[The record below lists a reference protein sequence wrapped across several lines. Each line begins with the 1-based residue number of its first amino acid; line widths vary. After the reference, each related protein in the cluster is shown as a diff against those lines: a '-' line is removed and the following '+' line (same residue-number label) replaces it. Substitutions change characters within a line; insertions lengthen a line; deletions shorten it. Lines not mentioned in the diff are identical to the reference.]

1 MGSLNLAIKDIRRQ
15 KHRSLLFIIV
25 QSCITAS
32 GMIVYGLSLAIQ
44 AQIGQTKAYFNN
56 SIIQIFNDHLRF
68 LFNFSLVAGIAV
80 AVILS
85 CLLTVARMNDLAIL
99 LALGGTFK
107 QIQRVPLAQIFLITL
122 IAGVIGWF
130 GGIAGLSI
138 FLLLLQ
144 FTSVNALEVLN
155 FPFGISY
162 IAVQIIGTYIFAGFI
177 VNMLLRKRFREII
190 DGQYDVIQVDPD
202 KFWGIKL
209 SMKNRIGF
217 RLAYL
222 FSKRSRILNWVMVT
236 GTFLLIFLITFGI
249 LGGNIIQETTN
260 SYISRG
266 YGSSTY
272 VVTPKDIS
280 PVLQDLY
287 DSNIEL
293 KFDDSLINS
302 ENVVPTSF
310 LDQLEGRC
318 VCEPRLLLPGVVKMV
333 VAKTYDNF
341 SGPPIGGG
349 NRTLETFYWGVEES
363 SFSLF
368 NYYGVGIASPT
379 LDTVQIGD
387 GMIRTYYDEQILH
400 SIIPAGDVEETTR
413 YKVTGV
419 IMDPFARGYCVYMN
433 SQELAYLRNLP
444 DPNAKNV
451 VFITDPDEQIFTLIQ
466 NFEQLDYFSLDIYK
480 EKYMG
485 FSNSFWIIST
495 IAFIPAMVSAGL
507 SLVAYSGLIARI
519 ILNKDLKILHAL
531 GSKQKTLM
539 RVIIWVNLLL
549 VLYAAPLAVF
559 VGFASAY
566 SFLITD
572 PYFPSIQA
580 WLVLGVEFLIMAL
593 IIYRYLHYL
602 FREFYGSF

>member
-1 MGSLNLAIKDIRRQ
+1 MGSLNLAIKDIKRQ
-15 KHRSLLFIIV
+15 KQRSLLFIVV
-25 QSCITAS
+25 QACITAS

-56 SIIQIFNDHLRF
+56 SIIQIFNDHLTF
-68 LFNFSLVAGIAV
+68 LFNFALVAGIAV

-107 QIQRVPLAQIFLITL
+107 QIQRVPLAQIFVITL
-122 IAGVIGWF
+122 IAGVIGWI
-130 GGIAGLSI
+130 GGIVGLSI

-144 FTSVNALEVLN
+144 FTTVNALEVLN

-162 IAVQIIGTYIFAGFI
+162 IAVQIIGTYVFAGFI
-177 VNMLLRKRFREII
+177 VNMLLKKRFREII
-190 DGQYDVIQVDPD
+190 DGQYDVVQVDSD

-222 FSKRSRILNWVMVT
+222 FSKRSRILNWVMIT
-236 GTFLLIFLITFGI
+236 GTFMLIFLTTFGI

-266 YGSSTY
+266 YGSNVY
-272 VVTPKDIS
+272 VVTPKEIS
-280 PVLQDLY
+280 PVLRELY
-287 DSNIEL
+287 DPEVEL
-293 KFDDSLINS
+293 QFDASVINS

-310 LDQLEGRC
+310 FDQLVGNY
-318 VCEPRLLLPGVVKMV
+318 VFEPRLLLSG
-333 VAKTYDNF
+333 VAKMIVAKAYVP
-341 SGPPIGGG
+341 SEGWPEGGG
-349 NRTLETFYWGVEES
+349 NRTLETFYWGVES

-368 NYYGVGIASPT
+368 DYYGVGIASPT
-379 LDTVQIGD
+379 SDTVQIGD
-387 GMIRTYYDEQILH
+387 GMIRSYFDEQILH
-400 SIIPAGDVEETTR
+400 SIIPAGDVEETKR
-413 YKVTGV
+413 YKVNGV
-419 IMDPFARGYCVYMN
+419 IMDPFARGYSVFMD

-451 VFITDPDEQIFTLIQ
+451 VFIADPDEQIFTLIQ

-485 FSNSFWIIST
+485 VSNSFWIIST

-531 GSKQKTLM
+531 GGNQKTLM
-539 RVIIWVNLLL
+539 RVIVWVNLLL
-549 VLYAAPLAVF
+549 VVYAAPLAVF

-580 WLVLGVEFLIMAL
+580 WLVLGIEFLIMAL

-602 FREFYGSF
+602 FREFYGGF